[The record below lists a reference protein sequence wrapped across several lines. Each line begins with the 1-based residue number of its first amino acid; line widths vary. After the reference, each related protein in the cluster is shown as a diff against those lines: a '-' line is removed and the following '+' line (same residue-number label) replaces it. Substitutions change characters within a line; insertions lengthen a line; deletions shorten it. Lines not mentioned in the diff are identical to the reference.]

1 MFIKKKLTTYNYY
14 IICFQK
20 ANGVTKLAI
29 PRIGCGLDGLIWD
42 KVKAQITEVFEKESV
57 EIVVY
62 NYSAGSN

>member
-1 MFIKKKLTTYNYY
+1 M
-14 IICFQK
+14 

-42 KVKAQITEVFEKESV
+42 KVKAQIHEIFDGEPI

-62 NYSAGSN
+62 NYSAAAKWFVFEWHLKFC